1 MTNQERIEEYLIA
14 ENGYLKSNISNH
26 KIIMLSGKWGSGK
39 TFFWKNK
46 IIEELNKDKK
56 IPNHYISLYGK
67 KSIEEIENEI
77 FLKIFE
83 SVDSFE
89 SREKVVKLSKNVV
102 NLLSSF
108 SSAVNFFGV
117 NLDISKISDK
127 PFDKLE
133 EILKNNKLQK
143 TVEYLNSGAII
154 CFDDFERKS
163 KDIDLNDLFGFIT
176 QLTLNFS
183 SKVVIILNDDAFE
196 ESDKTIF
203 SNVKEKSVS
212 KYLKYEPTIKELFEI
227 IFENKSYKKLDEY
240 KELILQTIQE
250 ADILNARIYIQILD
264 NLVEWIDNNQDKN
277 ENALRSLILVNIN
290 FILYHCIL
298 NKKRFKDFYTE
309 NEIYNYNIDIIFS
322 KNYSFNYRN
331 FIEYHDF
338 LEFQIDLESD
348 VERKKDSS
356 DEVIRRNLKFVEDN
370 ILLFKSIYFAN
381 KLDIGR
387 EIDNDTFTKI
397 NKFVE
402 TGIIIKEDL

>member
-1 MTNQERIEEYLIA
+1 MTNQERIEEYLIG

-117 NLDISKISDK
+117 NLDISKVSDK

-240 KELILQTIQE
+240 KELILKTIQE
-250 ADILNARIYIQILD
+250 ADILNARVYIQILD
-264 NLVEWIDNNQDKN
+264 NLVEWISNNQDKN
-277 ENALRSLILVNIN
+277 KNTLRSLILVNIN
-290 FILYHCIL
+290 FILYHTFLYSKYINNMYMNKYVYHIDTQISTNFGFLYSNDIL
-298 NKKRFKDFYTE
+298 RHNNFLHFKMELEDQIKK
-309 NEIYNYNIDIIFS
+309 
-322 KNYSFNYRN
+322 
-331 FIEYHDF
+331 
-338 LEFQIDLESD
+338 
-348 VERKKDSS
+348 KKDSS
-356 DEVIRRNLKFVEDN
+356 DEVIRTDLKFIEDN

-381 KLDIGR
+381 KLDIARG
-387 EIDNDTFTKI
+387 INDDIFTKI